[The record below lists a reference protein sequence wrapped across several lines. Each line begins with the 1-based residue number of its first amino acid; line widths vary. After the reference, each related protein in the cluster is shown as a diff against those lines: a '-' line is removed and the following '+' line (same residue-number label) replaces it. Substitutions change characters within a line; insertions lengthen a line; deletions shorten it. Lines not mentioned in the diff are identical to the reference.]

1 MLSYVLRAAKWAF
14 ALQEQHKTMQLI
26 YSTTPRSGRHGDTNV
41 RKGVAVPTTASV
53 SRNATSSNQR
63 SIRLTV
69 KAPPS
74 KLREVTMGSPTDTK
88 STSSVKRESLSRGTK
103 NKPTIVEKDEDDD
116 EDTIDF
122 TRRPSNARNVT
133 KTTPLPAAKPS
144 LTFRIPKK
152 PGTETKKPS
161 PEQVLEA
168 APKVTS
174 VEEKEMSFAESDDD
188 DELSELDDED
198 IEPDQEQQEDDDSE
212 EEDEDEEDAEGEEAS
227 DSDEEMS
234 SPPDALLPS
243 LTAAASVSGAAN
255 LSDSDD
261 FDTSQMGT
269 PDPSRLTRR
278 QRGGADDTLIA
289 LTNEASKKKIFT
301 AEEQT
306 MRKKEMAR
314 RRKDMSEKR
323 EKEERE
329 GTLRKLLEKAPPKKK
344 KGERD
349 ADVMDVDGEGGD
361 ADAARAKVNPVF
373 IRTIM
378 SANGTRIGVPEE
390 WAGKLAG
397 ALFDRAR
404 KLEGTYKV
412 LGGTAMVQEIE

>member
-1 MLSYVLRAAKWAF
+1 M
-14 ALQEQHKTMQLI
+14 TNPLI
-26 YSTTPRSGRHGDTNV
+26 CMTIPRSGRHSDTNV

-53 SRNATSSNQR
+53 SRNAASSNQR

-74 KLREVTMGSPTDTK
+74 KLREVTMGSPPDTK
-88 STSSVKRESLSRGTK
+88 KSGSTKRESLSRGTK
-103 NKPTIVEKDEDDD
+103 NKPTIVEKEEDDD
-116 EDTIDF
+116 EDMIDF
-122 TRRPSNARNVT
+122 TRRPSSARSAT
-133 KTTPLPAAKPS
+133 KATPVPAAKPS

-161 PEQVLEA
+161 PEQVLKA
-168 APKVTS
+168 TPKVTS

-198 IEPDQEQQEDDDSE
+198 VEPDQEQQEDDSSE
-212 EEDEDEEDAEGEEAS
+212 EEDEEDDAEGEVAS

-234 SPPDALLPS
+234 YPPDALLPG
-243 LTAAASVSGAAN
+243 LIAAASASAAAN

-261 FDTSQMGT
+261 FDTSQTGT
-269 PDPSRLTRR
+269 PDPARLTRR
-278 QRGGADDTLIA
+278 QRGGADDSLIA
-289 LTNEASKKKIFT
+289 LSNEAGKKKIFT

-344 KGERD
+344 KGDRD
-349 ADVMDVDGEGGD
+349 ADAMDVDGEGGD
-361 ADAARAKVNPVF
+361 AEAARAKVNPVF

-378 SANGTRIGVPEE
+378 AATGTRVCVPEE

-397 ALFDRAR
+397 ALFEGAK